1 MMNQLQINRKFLTRL
16 PGGIRVTVVLI
27 LLFQAILLSAH
38 PLQQTITRIV
48 SVAWS
53 PDGTKLA
60 ISGGPPVCDNI
71 DLSLY
76 DVKIINPVT
85 NQTLLNITGNR
96 CYVGDLSWSPDNSKL
111 MGTTIGGVHIWNALT
126 GQSVLNNIRGQGFVS
141 ARWMPDG
148 NSLIV
153 TDSSGGM
160 LILNANTG
168 QLILVLDVLGS
179 VIDLNSS
186 GTRLVAGKFRENV
199 LRILDTA
206 NGQLVLSLSGH
217 SAGVSSV
224 DWSPDGSKI
233 ASGSDNGNVRV
244 WNATSGGQLLSLSAH
259 TGTVTSVAWNPDN
272 RLLATTG
279 VDGNLRI
286 WDTTNGQL
294 VSQISAVGFIYDA
307 AWSPDGNKLAYGGA
321 SSTVNLIAPSNSGR
335 GLRGAYYDN
344 ADFTAL
350 RYFRLN
356 PTVNFIWRDFSPDP
370 ALIPVIGADTFSVRW
385 TGKVEPLYSEAYTFY
400 VTHDD
405 GVRLWVNGQ
414 QIINNWTNQASS
426 VTSSGTIT
434 LAAGV
439 KYDIRL
445 DYYENTFLAEVR
457 LDWQSARQARQV
469 IPASQLYPPEGQLA
483 FNGITAAIGE
493 IYVRNPDGTGEINL
507 SNHAAADINPI
518 WSPDGARV
526 AWVSSRDGNQDI
538 YLANVDGS
546 GLRRLTNNTLIDAE
560 PAWSPDGTKII
571 FRSTRSGGGD
581 LYTMD
586 VMGTGVPT
594 PTRFTSSTLNDYDP
608 MWSPNGKFVAYT
620 VDTGG
625 STGPE
630 LYLLAV
636 ASNGLSPSGSPIRL
650 TNRNGNDVTA
660 FWSPDGSLIAFRA
673 PYGSGGIGDQ
683 IWTVRTSSPYTLT
696 RLTTQGNN
704 NFQSW
709 SPDSSKILFQSTRD
723 GNQEIYT
730 MNADGSGQTRL
741 TNSSVAETYAVWSAD
756 ARQIAYNRGNDIWLM
771 NADGSNARNWTNTPA
786 RAEIE
791 IVWWQV
797 KQSR

>member
-1 MMNQLQINRKFLTRL
+1 M
-16 PGGIRVTVVLI
+16 
-27 LLFQAILLSAH
+27 
-38 PLQQTITRIV
+38 
-48 SVAWS
+48 
-53 PDGTKLA
+53 
-60 ISGGPPVCDNI
+60 
-71 DLSLY
+71 
-76 DVKIINPVT
+76 
-85 NQTLLNITGNR
+85 
-96 CYVGDLSWSPDNSKL
+96 
-111 MGTTIGGVHIWNALT
+111 
-126 GQSVLNNIRGQGFVS
+126 
-141 ARWMPDG
+141 
-148 NSLIV
+148 
-153 TDSSGGM
+153 
-160 LILNANTG
+160 
-168 QLILVLDVLGS
+168 
-179 VIDLNSS
+179 
-186 GTRLVAGKFRENV
+186 
-199 LRILDTA
+199 
-206 NGQLVLSLSGH
+206 LSLSGH